1 MESMSKKYINNINDR
16 DIAWFNLDNY
26 QYIEEQSEQE
36 VVIEFDVRKRV
47 FQDDLS
53 GIAACWASNLK
64 LAAGVD
70 DSDLLRMFINKVIAG
85 NPSFLS
91 HVTELNFYDDT
102 AKEHL
107 KNLFPEKAS
116 KPVLSLLDDI
126 SDFGSRR
133 PYKIWPASIAEVIGS
148 YELLESTG
156 VTERGASDTEDVWQE
171 FNGRSFDSKEAE
183 LEALREVIFKQVE
196 FTKKQ
201 RDGVKVYFSEI
212 SKNDHMLCNV
222 DLAGFSDAELV
233 AHFQKSLVEWRKILG
248 VTEPER
254 KVSTPSTIQKLK
266 AFRII
271 PLLDLLIWELDNNVK
286 IKKSIL
292 AGLLFHDFENGNAE
306 LESGKGKIM
315 RFLNKVMAPNFDFK
329 DE

>member
-1 MESMSKKYINNINDR
+1 MSKKYINNINDR

-36 VVIEFDVRKRV
+36 AIIEFDIRKRV
-47 FQDDLS
+47 FQGDLS
-53 GIAACWASNLK
+53 GVAAAWGSNLK
-64 LAAGVD
+64 LATGAD
-70 DSDLLRMFINKVIAG
+70 DLDLLRMFFNKVIAG

-133 PYKIWPASIAEVIGS
+133 PYKIWPISIAGVIGS

-156 VTERGASDTEDVWQE
+156 VTEGIVGDTKDIWLE
-171 FNGRSFDSKEAE
+171 FDGRSFDSKEAK
-183 LEALREVIFKQVE
+183 LEALREVISKQVE

-201 RDGVKVYFSEI
+201 IDGFKVYFSEI
-212 SKNDHMLCNV
+212 SKNEHMLCNV
-222 DLAGFSDAELV
+222 DLASFSDAELV
-233 AHFQKSLVEWRKILG
+233 AHFQKSLVEWRQLLG
-248 VTEPER
+248 VPEPER

-271 PLLDLLIWELDNNVK
+271 PLLDLLIWELENDVK

-315 RFLNKVMAPNFDFK
+315 RFLDKVMASNFDFK

>member
-1 MESMSKKYINNINDR
+1 MSKKYINNINDR

-36 VVIEFDVRKRV
+36 VIIEFDIRKRV
-47 FQDDLS
+47 FQGDLS
-53 GIAACWASNLK
+53 GVAAGWASNLK
-64 LAAGVD
+64 LATGVD

-107 KNLFPEKAS
+107 KSLFPEKVC

-126 SDFGSRR
+126 SEFGSRR
-133 PYKIWPASIAEVIGS
+133 PYKIWPTSLAEVIGS

-156 VTERGASDTEDVWQE
+156 VTKGIVGDTEDIWLE
-171 FNGRSFDSKEAE
+171 FDGRSFDSKEAK
-183 LEALREVIFKQVE
+183 LEALREVMSEQIE
-196 FTKKQ
+196 LSKKHL
-201 RDGVKVYFSEI
+201 DSGKVYFSEV
-212 SKNDHMLCNV
+212 SKNDHVLCNV

-248 VTEPER
+248 VPEPKR

-271 PLLDLLIWELDNNVK
+271 PLLDLLIWELENDVK

-315 RFLNKVMAPNFDFK
+315 RFLGKVMASNFDFK